1 MSTCVWDDEALV
13 LIRELLT
20 VLPGPPRCVALL
32 VPRAARS

>member
-1 MSTCVWDDEALV
+1 MSTCVRDDEALV
-13 LIRELLT
+13 FIRELLT